1 MANERMNALFTS
13 LERHARDRSLE
24 LLEARRRIA
33 RLEARNQEL
42 ERHSRELLA
51 QMTQL
56 AEQARTTRASL
67 APARSKG
74 FAALMERRPRR
85 DLPSETSSA
94 PETTTEDKATSVDE
108 SQAAAPV
115 APLAE
120 PTPQSQPEA
129 MTPETATQDAPSPQ
143 ALLSQWYRRYTQ
155 TFFKGHT
162 RPLKIGIHEELLAR
176 EPWPEKLVRRALACY
191 VHLPRYLKAVREG
204 AERVGLDGE
213 AAGLVGAGEAEHAR
227 KKLEELRAKR
237 NDAQKAA
244 KQTDAA
250 PARAAKSEPAAQ
262 QHEPVGATKKSRHRT
277 RRQTSKPEA
286 KPPEPQSFEQKL
298 SALIAKHQK

>member
-85 DLPSETSSA
+85 DLPSQTSSA
-94 PETTTEDKATSVDE
+94 PEVSTEDKATSVGE

-115 APLAE
+115 EPLAE
-120 PTPQSQPEA
+120 PTPQPEA
-129 MTPETATQDAPSPQ
+129 VIPKTATQDAPSPQ
-143 ALLSQWYRRYTQ
+143 GLLNQWYRRYTK

-204 AERVGLDGE
+204 SERVGLDGE

-244 KQTDAA
+244 KQTDEK
-250 PARAAKSEPAAQ
+250 PVKAAKSEPAAQ
-262 QHEPVGATKKSRHRT
+262 HHEPACATKKSRHRT

-286 KPPEPQSFEQKL
+286 KPSEPQSFEQKL